1 VKYRSRCEDQ
11 ERRVEALHRVEAGER
26 GPLPQRRPDDHD
38 NYHRADHH
46 DDDRHG
52 ADDHDH
58 YDVDD
63 HDDPLRIAEPRLPR
77 GSCRP
82 ARVALPTAG
91 TLRPGRA
98 LPEVHVLARTTL
110 RGL

>member
-1 VKYRSRCEDQ
+1 
-11 ERRVEALHRVEAGER
+11 
-26 GPLPQRRPDDHD
+26 LPSPPCADHHDDG
-38 NYHRADHH
+38 ADHH

-91 TLRPGRA
+91 TPAARPCDVLRGSRPGGRRA